1 MQHQPERNHDSSHD
15 SANDQIPADAIPG
28 GLAAGPTPD
37 EAARIA
43 DLHELEMMKSP
54 EEAEFNEL
62 VRMASLIAGTQMAMM
77 TLVDSDRQWF
87 KAKTGIDADGTPR
100 DVSFCGH
107 AIQTP
112 EETFIVEDTGADPR
126 FADNPLVTGD
136 PHIGFYAG
144 VPIVTAKGHAVGT
157 ICVADTDPGKL
168 SSEQLEALQ
177 GLGRQAAALLEL
189 RRRTNSLSA
198 VLERERNRAA
208 EYAEWQRTHDQLTAL
223 PTRELLE
230 RRISQVVD
238 AAQLNGRVPTASIV
252 AIEVSGFSYV
262 NSRFG
267 RSGGDAVMRQL
278 TWDLAECLPADAL
291 LARTDGTNFA
301 AFVPDADLSLAG
313 AVAHAIHTRLSQPI
327 TAEGVDE
334 VTLSAVIGSA
344 STGDACAFAPSDL
357 LITAETAR
365 TEAKALG
372 HSSTVA
378 AGTDT
383 GSARA
388 RSQRMRTALAAALR
402 SQALTVAYMP
412 LVRIE
417 DGYVSGIEALARWRD
432 PELGQ
437 VSPEEFIALAEHH
450 GMVREID
457 QFVMRTA
464 LADFAAG
471 RIEAPCISI
480 NVSPAGIDTEFPAR
494 VAEALAE
501 AGVEGNCV
509 AIEITERA
517 GLVDSPELCS
527 ALRQVIELGVK
538 VALDD
543 FGAGATSVAHLRSLP
558 ITHLKIDRSLVSD
571 LDGPDSERARMVV
584 EAISKMARDL
594 GLITLG
600 EGVERESQA
609 AALTAAGVEYAQG
622 MLFGAPAPLPIT
634 QNGVAR

>member
-1 MQHQPERNHDSSHD
+1 MQHESESHQD
-15 SANDQIPADAIPG
+15 PDHGLTAGQSPADAIPG
-28 GLAAGPTPD
+28 GLHAVPTPN
-37 EAARIA
+37 EADRIA
-43 DLHELEMMKSP
+43 DLHELEMMNSP

-87 KAKTGIDADGTPR
+87 KAKTGIEADGTPR

-112 EETFIVEDTGADPR
+112 DEAFIVEDTAADPR
-126 FADNPLVTGD
+126 FADNPLVVGD

-168 SSEQLEALQ
+168 SPEQLGALQ

-208 EYAEWQRTHDQLTAL
+208 EFLEWQRTHDELTAL

-230 RRISQVVD
+230 RRINQVVD
-238 AAQLNGRVPTASIV
+238 AALLNGRVPTASV
-252 AIEVSGFSYV
+252 VVIEVSGFSYV

-267 RSGGDAVMRQL
+267 RGGGDSVMREL
-278 TWDLAECLPADAL
+278 AWVLAECLPADAL
-291 LARTDGTNFA
+291 LARTDGTTFA
-301 AFVPDADLSLAG
+301 AFIPDADLSLAG
-313 AVAHAIHTRLSQPI
+313 AVAHSIHKRLSTPI
-327 TAEGVDE
+327 EADGVDE

-344 STGDACAFAPSDL
+344 STGDGCAIAASDL
-357 LITAETAR
+357 LLTAETAR
-365 TEAKALG
+365 TEAKTLG

-383 GSARA
+383 GSALA
-388 RSQRMRTALAAALR
+388 RSQRMRAALAAALR
-402 SQALTVAYMP
+402 SEALTVAYMP

-417 DGYVSGIEALARWRD
+417 DGYVAGIEALARWRD
-432 PELGQ
+432 PDLGQ
-437 VSPEEFIALAEHH
+437 VSPEEFIALAEQH
-450 GMVREID
+450 GMVRDID
-457 QFVMRTA
+457 EFVMRAA

-471 RIEAPCISI
+471 RIDAPCISI
-480 NVSPAGIDTEFPAR
+480 NVSPAGIDADFPSR
-494 VAEALAE
+494 VAEALTD
-501 AGVEGNCV
+501 AGVEGSCV

-517 GLVDSPELCS
+517 GLIDSPELCL
-527 ALRQVIELGVK
+527 ALKQVLELGVK

-558 ITHLKIDRSLVSD
+558 ISHLKIDRSLVSD

-594 GLITLG
+594 GLTTLG

-609 AALTAAGVEYAQG
+609 KALIDAGVEYGQG
-622 MLFGAPAPLPIT
+622 MLFGAPAPLP
-634 QNGVAR
+634 NVPKGVAG

>member
-1 MQHQPERNHDSSHD
+1 MQHESESRREPDHGLTEGE
-15 SANDQIPADAIPG
+15 IPAGAIPG
-28 GLAAGPTPD
+28 GLNAVPTPD
-37 EAARIA
+37 EAERIA
-43 DLHELEMMKSP
+43 DLHELEMMNSP

-77 TLVDSDRQWF
+77 TLVDSDYQWF
-87 KAKTGIDADGTPR
+87 KAKTGIEAGGTPR

-107 AIQTP
+107 AIQAP
-112 EETFIVEDTGADPR
+112 DEPFIVEDTGTDPR

-168 SSEQLEALQ
+168 SPEQIDALR

-189 RRRTNSLSA
+189 RRRANSLSA

-208 EYAEWQRTHDQLTAL
+208 EYAEWQRTHDDLTAL
-223 PTRELLE
+223 PKRELLE
-230 RRISQVVD
+230 LRINQVVD
-238 AAQLNGRVPTASIV
+238 AAQLNGRVPTASVV

-267 RSGGDAVMRQL
+267 RSGGDSVMRQL
-278 TWDLAECLPADAL
+278 AWVLAECLPADAL
-291 LARTDGTNFA
+291 LARTDGTTFA
-301 AFVPDADLSLAG
+301 AFIPDADLSLAG
-313 AVAHAIHTRLSQPI
+313 AVAHSVHSRLSNPI
-327 TAEGVDE
+327 EAEGVDE

-344 STGDACAFAPSDL
+344 STGDGCAISAADL
-357 LITAETAR
+357 LVTAETACN
-365 TEAKALG
+365 EAKSLG
-372 HSSTVA
+372 HCSTVA

-432 PELGQ
+432 PDLGQ
-437 VSPEEFIALAEHH
+437 VSPEEFIALAEQH

-480 NVSPAGIDTEFPAR
+480 NVSPAGIDAEFPAR
-494 VAEALAE
+494 MAAALAE

-527 ALRQVIELGVK
+527 ALNQVLELGVK

-558 ITHLKIDRSLVSD
+558 ISHLKIDRSLVSD

-594 GLITLG
+594 GLTTLG

-609 AALTAAGVEYAQG
+609 AALTAAGVEYGQG
-622 MLFGAPAPLPIT
+622 MLFGAPAPLPIVEK
-634 QNGVAR
+634 GLAG